1 MTMKSQQDINYL
13 LKIISH
19 AETEINLGIDPE
31 KRVWK
36 FLETKSDYA
45 KQEAKEKL
53 LTYLQTPPNKEQNE
67 SDEKYL
73 LRFYERNV
81 STEKYSLLLDYI
93 K

>member
-36 FLETKSDYA
+36 FLETKSDQA

-53 LTYLQTPPNKEQNE
+53 LTYL
-67 SDEKYL
+67 
-73 LRFYERNV
+73 
-81 STEKYSLLLDYI
+81 
-93 K
+93 